1 MRSLVLG
8 LQKHIPGLYFAGII
22 ASYLF
27 NALVIGFAL
36 APVLAQIPGI
46 NDGAGVFLSFGISL
60 TFQFFRFLIVSTPF
74 LTDYKDRKGFIY
86 TVAGLAAV
94 GALFELGHLL
104 SSNIEGGEFWGAFL
118 SLSFLIVGGF
128 ILEVLFV
135 DRADSLLANIY
146 EARRT
151 GNDPGRAQS
160 HYPEAATAEDEEG
173 NIIDLEEL

>member
-36 APVLAQIPGI
+36 APVLSQIPGI
-46 NDGAGVFLSFGISL
+46 ASGAGIFLSFGISI

-104 SSNIEGGEFWGAFL
+104 SSNLTGGEFWGAML

-135 DRADSLLANIY
+135 DRADALLANIY
-146 EARRT
+146 KKAAEGKGERRSRYEA
-151 GNDPGRAQS
+151 
-160 HYPEAATAEDEEG
+160 EAATATDEEG
-173 NIIDLEEL
+173 NILDLEEL